1 MMMRRVEYIDRN
13 TSIRLLF
20 IQAKVMAAPAHHAR
34 NEVSFAMLRK
44 PFHTIRQKLMALLLI
59 VTILPIATSMFI
71 SYKATTE
78 SVTREAISNNNR
90 LLSLGKTNTLNYMS
104 NINQKSLAVYNA
116 MNVPQSLYYILEH
129 GMEDEVFPN
138 DLTDVIRNRN
148 LLKDHLY
155 NIFQSVSEFHKV
167 RLYVVKQNTTY
178 LLWADDLKVGRH
190 PEPLDIE
197 TTKAYI
203 EPAHA
208 SHNYGLDLKSSPDDE
223 PVFTLHR
230 PIIRAPSD
238 ELLAELS
245 IDVRLSVLASLNA
258 QLYDS
263 GKEAFYIADSEG
275 KLVLSSPIGDKGTSI
290 GVQEESGKTV
300 DNKEKEPAGPGTAL
314 MDTILLSGADTGH
327 FEWKQDGFDGIVFY
341 DRIVT
346 PFMDWYLIKQTPYQ
360 HLYGTANSIAK
371 LNTVVGAAFLGI
383 VVIATLIIS
392 IRFTKPLLRLIGY
405 VNKIETGNL
414 NVSIDIETND
424 EIGLLARRFR
434 SMMGKINHL
443 IMTEYRLEIASK
455 TNELKALQAQV
466 NPHFLYNALQS
477 IGTVS
482 LQNGD
487 TKAYS
492 LITSLGKLMRYQ
504 MNNMDDTVEL
514 RSELDY
520 AAAYLELQKQ
530 RFDTTLEI
538 ELRIDEASRDIH
550 VPKMILQPLLENF
563 FKHGFQHSFE
573 EPSRLLV
580 SSSLLDEPR
589 RLVLTVSDNGDGMDE
604 DRLRE
609 LQHELSMAGLQAASH
624 RKGEEGDS
632 GIGLRNIMARL
643 RLQSHPESTMTL
655 SHAQPHGL
663 SITIQ
668 IPLEGGH
675 EA

>member
-1 MMMRRVEYIDRN
+1 MFGKPFR
-13 TSIRLLF
+13 
-20 IQAKVMAAPAHHAR
+20 
-34 NEVSFAMLRK
+34 
-44 PFHTIRQKLMALLLI
+44 PFHTIRQKLMALLLV
-59 VTILPIATSMFI
+59 VTILPIAISMFI
-71 SYKATTE
+71 SYQATTD
-78 SVTREAISNNNR
+78 SVTRGAISSNSR

-190 PEPLDIE
+190 PEPVDIQA
-197 TTKAYI
+197 TKAYI
-203 EPAHA
+203 EPAHP
-208 SHNYGLDLKSSPDDE
+208 SHNYGLNLKSSGDDE
-223 PVFTLHR
+223 MVFTLHR
-230 PIIRAPSD
+230 PIIRAPSE

-245 IDVRLSVLASLNA
+245 IDVRLSVLQDLNA
-258 QLYDS
+258 QLYDA
-263 GKEAFYIADSEG
+263 GKEAFYIADGKG
-275 KLVLSSPIGDKGTSI
+275 KLVLSSPIGDAAAGTAERSPLAE
-290 GVQEESGKTV
+290 GQ
-300 DNKEKEPAGPGTAL
+300 GPGMEL
-314 MDTILLSGADTGH
+314 MDHILLSGQDTGH
-327 FEWKQDGFDGIVFY
+327 FEWKHDGFDGIVFY
-341 DRIVT
+341 DRIKA
-346 PFMDWYLIKQTPYQ
+346 PYMDWYLIKQTPYQ
-360 HLYGTANSIAK
+360 HLYSTANSIAK
-371 LNTVVGAAFLGI
+371 LNTLVGAAFLAI

-424 EIGLLARRFR
+424 EIGLLAKRFR
-434 SMMGKINHL
+434 SMMSKISHL

-504 MNNMDDTVEL
+504 MNNMGDTVEL
-514 RSELDY
+514 RREIEY
-520 AAAYLELQKQ
+520 IKAYLELQKQ
-530 RFDTTLEI
+530 RFDKDLAVELQI
-538 ELRIDEASRDIH
+538 EEEALTIH

-563 FKHGFQHSFE
+563 FKHGFQPSSD
-573 EPSRLLV
+573 EPSRLLLA
-580 SSSLLDEPR
+580 SSVLEGPR
-589 RLVLTVSDNGDGMDE
+589 RLVITVGDNGVGLSE
-604 DRLRE
+604 ERLQE
-609 LQHELSMAGLQAASH
+609 LQAGLSEAGQQAAGQRQADS
-624 RKGEEGDS
+624 EDGDS
-632 GIGLRNIMARL
+632 GIGLRNILARL
-643 RLQSHPESTMTL
+643 RLQSHPDASLKL
-655 SHAQPHGL
+655 SRAETHGL
-663 SITIQ
+663 IVTIM
-668 IPLEGGH
+668 IPLEGG
-675 EA
+675 EAP

>member
-1 MMMRRVEYIDRN
+1 MFGKPFR
-13 TSIRLLF
+13 
-20 IQAKVMAAPAHHAR
+20 
-34 NEVSFAMLRK
+34 
-44 PFHTIRQKLMALLLI
+44 PFHTIRQKLMALLLV
-59 VTILPIATSMFI
+59 VTILPIAISMFI
-71 SYKATTE
+71 SYQATTD
-78 SVTREAISNNNR
+78 SVTRGAISSNSR

-190 PEPLDIE
+190 DEPLDIQAI
-197 TTKAYI
+197 KAYI

-208 SHNYGLDLKSSPDDE
+208 SHNYGLNLKASGDNE
-223 PVFTLHR
+223 MVFTLHR
-230 PIIRAPSD
+230 PIIRAPSE

-245 IDVRLSVLASLNA
+245 IDVRLSVLEDLNA
-258 QLYDS
+258 QLYDA
-263 GKEAFYIADSEG
+263 GKEAFYIADGKG
-275 KLVLSSPIGDKGTSI
+275 KLVLSSPIGDTGDGKGDGEAERSPI
-290 GVQEESGKTV
+290 SEGQ
-300 DNKEKEPAGPGTAL
+300 GPGMEL
-314 MDTILLSGADTGH
+314 MDRILLSGQDTGH
-327 FEWKQDGFDGIVFY
+327 FEWKNDGFDGIVFY
-341 DRIVT
+341 DRIKA
-346 PFMDWYLIKQTPYQ
+346 PYMDWYLIKQTPYQ
-360 HLYGTANSIAK
+360 HLYSTANSIAK
-371 LNTVVGAAFLGI
+371 LNTVVGAAFLAI

-424 EIGLLARRFR
+424 EIGLLAKRFR
-434 SMMGKINHL
+434 SMMSKINHL

-492 LITSLGKLMRYQ
+492 LIMSLGKLMRYQ
-504 MNNMDDTVEL
+504 MNNMGDTVEL
-514 RSELDY
+514 RRELDY
-520 AAAYLELQKQ
+520 IHNYLELQKQ
-530 RFDTTLEI
+530 RFDKDLAVELKI
-538 ELRIDEASRDIH
+538 EEEALTVH

-563 FKHGFQHSFE
+563 FKHGFQPTSD
-573 EPSRLLV
+573 EPSRLSLA
-580 SSSLLDEPR
+580 SSVLEGPR
-589 RLVLTVSDNGDGMDE
+589 RLVIAVGDNGVGLSE
-604 DRLRE
+604 ERLHE
-609 LQHELSMAGLQAASH
+609 LQLELAEAGQQAAGH
-624 RKGEEGDS
+624 RGADSEDGDS
-632 GIGLRNIMARL
+632 GIGLRNILARL
-643 RLQSHPESTMTL
+643 RLQSHPDASLTL
-655 SHAQPHGL
+655 APAEPHGL
-663 SITIQ
+663 TVTIM
-668 IPLEGGH
+668 IPLEGG
-675 EA
+675 EAP